1 MLGLRQYLTTNESA
15 IFPSIFAQTDSAF
28 ICLFI
33 ASVCH
38 SLCVL
43 FDNLSFFLWTNF
55 LVSTY
60 ARVDYDIIHRAAFY
74 LHYIWTHL
82 SERVRERK

>member
-1 MLGLRQYLTTNESA
+1 MRVQFFHQYLRKQTAPLFVYLLRVYA
-15 IFPSIFAQTDSAF
+15 IHSVF
-28 ICLFI
+28 CLTI
-33 ASVCH
+33 SR
-38 SLCVL
+38 
-43 FDNLSFFLWTNF
+43 FFLWTNF